1 MQSRTQS
8 SCEVG
13 IDFGLSLLVNIAAQI
28 LFYGALATAGR
39 SLSVAALVLG
49 LALPR
54 RYTIRRLFNALLPR
68 DIRQPRWHSWLEVG
82 VDTVIGFCVAMVLQ
96 WIFYGPA
103 VTWAKAGG
111 FTAGVYALTMC
122 RRYMLRRIFE
132 RWGTHRRVA
141 VAQPLPGADDLLPS
155 SPEDLCSPALTAV
168 ATPEIHDTA
177 IPSGR

>member
-8 SCEVG
+8 GCEVG
-13 IDFGLSLLVNIAAQI
+13 IDFSLSLLVNIAAQI

-49 LALPR
+49 LAIPR
-54 RYTIRRLFNALLPR
+54 RYTIRRLFNALLPH
-68 DIRQPRWHSWLEVG
+68 DTRQPRWHSWLEVG
-82 VDTVIGFCVAMVLQ
+82 VDTVLGFCVAMGLQ

-122 RRYMLRRIFE
+122 RRYILRRLFE
-132 RWGTHRRVA
+132 RWGRPREAPVT
-141 VAQPLPGADDLLPS
+141 QPQPGYADPLQ
-155 SPEDLCSPALTAV
+155 EDLVSPALTPVSSLEMHDA
-168 ATPEIHDTA
+168 AT
-177 IPSGR
+177 PSGR